1 MSSSPP
7 DERRS
12 GLRFSA
18 WNLLL
23 LVPLLMLITPWFN
36 HDSPRLAGLPF
47 FYWYQFAFVIVGV
60 ACVWIVYAMTK
71 KPADRP
77 KSDDGEGRS

>member
-1 MSSSPP
+1 MPSSPP

-12 GLRFSA
+12 GLRFNA

-36 HDSPRLAGLPF
+36 SDSPRLIGLPF
-47 FYWYQFAFVIVGV
+47 FYWYQFLFVIVGV

-71 KPADRP
+71 KPANRS
-77 KSDDGEGRS
+77 KSDDAEGRS

>member
-1 MSSSPP
+1 MSSPTPP
-7 DERRS
+7 DERPS

-47 FYWYQFAFVIVGV
+47 FYWFQLIWVPTTALLCRICYLLLQAGPGG
-60 ACVWIVYAMTK
+60 AAEERK
-71 KPADRP
+71 
-77 KSDDGEGRS
+77 